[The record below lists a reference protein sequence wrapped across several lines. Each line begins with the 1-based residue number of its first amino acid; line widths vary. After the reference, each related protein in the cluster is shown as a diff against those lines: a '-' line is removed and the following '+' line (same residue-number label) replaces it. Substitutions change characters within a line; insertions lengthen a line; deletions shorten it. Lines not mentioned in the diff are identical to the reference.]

1 MSKTYYLVALGIVSA
16 LTTNLGAQSTVSTPI
31 VGFEKRNFA
40 VGTTGLGAGFVKPAV
55 FSGTASS
62 ISATTITVTGANFG
76 NLAPSNGL
84 PVYYAEITSGT
95 MEGYVLDVSSNTSS
109 VLTLDGDLSGIH
121 GTTPTIVV
129 RAHIKVS
136 DIFAGNS
143 ALADYADTVVVYH
156 PDGTSS
162 SVLRDSSSSTG
173 WVDPNT
179 FAEADLVVYP
189 GQGFLLNS
197 SGSGDVTVSGHVKTT
212 PTVVPLYA
220 GVVNLVTAGNPSLNP
235 SIQTSQLGQ
244 NMVDYVDTVATY
256 SDAGDFSQTATYLW
270 GGTSDG
276 FINPD
281 TFSPV
286 SGVSLPGTGAFIVS
300 VQADTIWKALPAVNP

>member
-1 MSKTYYLVALGIVSA
+1 MSKTYYLVALGIVCA

-109 VLTLDGDLSGIH
+109 ALTLDGDLSGIL

-129 RAHIKVS
+129 RAHVKVS

-220 GVVNLVTAGNPSLNP
+220 GVVNLVTAGNPSSNP